1 MIRELSR
8 QEKLEY
14 DRLTRSCPQL
24 TLADFTEDRALKNLP
39 HSGNPSA
46 EEESKVPI
54 RKLG

>member
-14 DRLTRSCPQL
+14 DRLTRSCTQL

-39 HSGNPSA
+39 HSGNSSTV
-46 EEESKVPI
+46 EDSEVPN